1 MRALIAA
8 LACCVLAVA
17 CTGTGSV
24 ETSGDAASATTLA
37 SDTPDLAGDSGD
49 GEPAATTTAPTTT
62 PTTAPPTTPAPTQPP
77 TTIDP
82 LVVRVDAMTVEA
94 KVGQL
99 LMPLLNGVA
108 PGSADDPNSPAGIVA
123 AYELGGV
130 IYLGTNV
137 GGAEQLTDLSAGLQ
151 TAAPSGLGL
160 LISIDQ
166 EGGRVARVTD
176 GVTPL
181 PSARTQTTLGADGV
195 EAISFTSG
203 TELSAQGINMVLAP
217 VADLADGN
225 AGVIGDRSF
234 SGEPSIAAEMVVA
247 AVTGLQNSG
256 VAAVVKHWPGHGAT
270 TVDSHL
276 SLPTVDVGLDVWRT
290 REAVP
295 FTAALDADVAAVM
308 VGHLSFPQLD
318 DSGLPATVS
327 PTLIQGLLRDDLG
340 FDGVVMTDALDM
352 GAVSGFTQ
360 GDLAVGVILAGGDIL
375 LAPSDLV
382 TARQGVLDAVADGR
396 ISMERLDESV
406 LRILR
411 LKQELGL
418 IS

>member
-1 MRALIAA
+1 MTRLALVLVACLLAA
-8 LACCVLAVA
+8 A
-17 CTGTGSV
+17 CTGTGGV
-24 ETSGDAASATTLA
+24 ETSDEPEPLDSSESAV
-37 SDTPDLAGDSGD
+37 
-49 GEPAATTTAPTTT
+49 APTTGS
-62 PTTAPPTTPAPTQPP
+62 PTTQPPTTQPPTTQPPTTQPPTTQPP

-82 LVVRVDAMTVEA
+82 LVVRVDSMTVEA

-108 PGSADDPNSPAGIVA
+108 PGTADDPNSPAGIVA
-123 AYELGGV
+123 TYELGGV

-137 GGAEQLTDLSAGLQ
+137 GGAQQLTDLSAGLQ
-151 TAAPSGLGL
+151 TAAPDGLGL

-176 GVTPL
+176 GVTTL
-181 PSARTQTTLGADGV
+181 PSARTQATLGAGGV
-195 EAISFTSG
+195 EDISFTSG

-217 VADLADGN
+217 VADLASGN

-234 SGEPSIAAEMVVA
+234 SGEPAVAAEMVVA

-276 SLPTVDVGLDVWRT
+276 SLPTVDVGLEEWQV

-295 FTAALDADVAAVM
+295 FVAALDANVAAVM

-318 DSGLPATVS
+318 DSGVPATVS
-327 PTLIQGLLRDDLG
+327 PVLIQGLLRDDLG

-382 TARQGVLDAVADGR
+382 AARQGVLDAVADGR
-396 ISMERLDESV
+396 ISMERLDQSV
-406 LRILR
+406 LRVLR